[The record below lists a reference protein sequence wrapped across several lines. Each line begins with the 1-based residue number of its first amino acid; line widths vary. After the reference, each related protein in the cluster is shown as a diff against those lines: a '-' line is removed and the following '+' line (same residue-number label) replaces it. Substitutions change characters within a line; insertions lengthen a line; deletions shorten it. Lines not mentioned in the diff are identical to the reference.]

1 MPGKLGTKQPGKRP
15 SQPRK
20 GADNLHALREAKHAN
35 SGTRDALGVK
45 VGGRPSKLDDEQ
57 VYDRLMEAAA
67 VRMTPADASRFVR
80 GNVNLVTNWLNRADA
95 AAELGEDETT
105 NKYIKFQ
112 MDWNQTRAAGI
123 HGALGILLNSK
134 DPKYVERF
142 LVRTDDELSYIDR
155 DKLVSRPEINVGILP
170 GLSAGI
176 DLARSLGAARN
187 ANAVREAPKE
197 VVEGEYTEREEED

>member
-1 MPGKLGTKQPGKRP
+1 MPGKFGTKQPGKRP
-15 SQPRK
+15 STPRK

-35 SGTRDALGVK
+35 SGTKDAAGVK
-45 VGGRPSKLDDEQ
+45 IGGRPSMMDDER

-112 MDWNQTRAAGI
+112 LDWNEARTNGL
-123 HGALGILLNSK
+123 HGALGTLMRSP
-134 DPKYVERF
+134 DPKYVERWIA
-142 LVRTDDELSYIDR
+142 RTDDELSYVDR
-155 DKLVSRPEINVGILP
+155 DKLIGRPEINVGILP

-187 ANAVREAPKE
+187 AHAVREAPE
-197 VVEGEYTEREEED
+197 VVEGTYTEREEEN